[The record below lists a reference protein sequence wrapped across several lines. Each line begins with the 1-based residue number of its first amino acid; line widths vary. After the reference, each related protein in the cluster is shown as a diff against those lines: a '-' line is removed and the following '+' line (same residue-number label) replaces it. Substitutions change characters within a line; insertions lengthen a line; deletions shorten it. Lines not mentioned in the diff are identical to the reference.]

1 MPDCSLLI
9 AHCSLLIAHC
19 SLLIAH
25 CSLRNWACLAR
36 HRCPDLDPVN
46 AKEFSERLWDF
57 AAGVACIVE
66 SIPETRVGR
75 HVAAQLIRCGT
86 SSAPNYDEACDAESR
101 RDFAHKLSIAA
112 KEMRETSGWLRFLI
126 KVRLV
131 PTTQVDPLLEESIE
145 LRKMLGRSLKTLA
158 TRADLAAATNPNASQ

>member
-1 MPDCSLLI
+1 M
-9 AHCSLLIAHC
+9 
-19 SLLIAH
+19 
-25 CSLRNWACLAR
+25 
-36 HRCPDLDPVN
+36 N

-57 AAGVACIVE
+57 AAGVAHIVE

-75 HVAAQLIRCGT
+75 HVAGQLIRCGT

-101 RDFAHKLSIAA
+101 RDFAHKLGIAA

-131 PTTQVDPLLEESIE
+131 PTT
-145 LRKMLGRSLKTLA
+145 R
-158 TRADLAAATNPNASQ
+158 RAPVGGID

>member
-1 MPDCSLLI
+1 MNVSRCIAIPDCSLLI

-19 SLLIAH
+19 GI
-25 CSLRNWACLAR
+25 
-36 HRCPDLDPVN
+36 
-46 AKEFSERLWDF
+46 
-57 AAGVACIVE
+57 
-66 SIPETRVGR
+66 
-75 HVAAQLIRCGT
+75 
-86 SSAPNYDEACDAESR
+86 ACDAESR

-131 PTTQVDPLLEESIE
+131 PTTQIDPLLEESIE